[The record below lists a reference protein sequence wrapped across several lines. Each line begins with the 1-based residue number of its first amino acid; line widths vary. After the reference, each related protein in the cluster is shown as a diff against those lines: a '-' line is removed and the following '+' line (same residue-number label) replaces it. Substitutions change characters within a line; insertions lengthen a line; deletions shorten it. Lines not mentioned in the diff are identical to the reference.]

1 MENGGSSPGQVS
13 AQGDVTGDERSQSGL
28 VTEALGAR
36 LKLSRQSRA
45 IQGVG
50 TEQRQS
56 EWTVVPQQGPLPEE
70 VASSHS
76 QENSRSPDQSP
87 PKQPLGVIF
96 NLLFNH
102 LVFYRC

>member
-1 MENGGSSPGQVS
+1 MKG
-13 AQGDVTGDERSQSGL
+13 SQSGL

-50 TEQRQS
+50 TEQQQS

-96 NLLFNH
+96 NLLLTTWFSTGVNILSH
-102 LVFYRC
+102 LIVFKKLE

>member
-1 MENGGSSPGQVS
+1 MKG
-13 AQGDVTGDERSQSGL
+13 SQSGL

-96 NLLFNH
+96 NLLLTTWFSTGVNILSH
-102 LVFYRC
+102 LIVFKKLE